1 MAGSNARAMA
11 DMRGQSVEPVIL
23 SVSATSCLSSAVPKA
38 GRLQVAVT
46 LPRVVNP
53 GSVANA
59 CRCCSTVVDLYHSKA
74 CLWRRCQVDSGIDMR

>member
-11 DMRGQSVEPVIL
+11 DMRGQSVEPVTL
-23 SVSATSCLSSAVPKA
+23 SVSATACLSSAAPKA
-38 GRLQVAVT
+38 GRLQVVVT

-59 CRCCSTVVDLYHSKA
+59 RRCCSTVVDLYHSKA
-74 CLWRRCQVDSGIDMR
+74 CLRRRCQVDSGIDMR